1 MSDYPALEYL
11 LSAYFHQDWR
21 AEHDAPDAVV
31 AAFLDGED
39 EEQAAGVRADLA
51 KLDARGLDEDAL
63 GSELRAL
70 GCEYDPV
77 AAGDSWQRWLAA
89 LRAAF
94 G

>member
-21 AEHDAPDAVV
+21 AEHDTPEAVV
-31 AAFLDGED
+31 AAFLDDED

-51 KLDARGLDEDAL
+51 RLAAHGLDEDAL
-63 GSELRAL
+63 GRELRAL

-77 AAGDSWQRWLAA
+77 AGGGSWQDWLAS

>member
-11 LSAYFHQDWR
+11 LSAYFHQDWQ
-21 AEHDAPDAVV
+21 AEHDAPSAVV
-31 AAFLDGED
+31 AAFLEGED

-51 KLDARGLDEDAL
+51 KLDARALDEDAL
-63 GSELRAL
+63 GRELRAL

-77 AAGDSWQRWLAA
+77 ADGGSWQGWLAA